1 MSPERTDVTTTR
13 TPRDLEPDFRP
24 RQVVK
29 IDDLETRS
37 YTKYDDS
44 EKPYADNDQLGQKLW
59 SVVNA
64 ELGPN
69 AADVL
74 MRKLE
79 QAVVDHVT
87 KGGTRR

>member
-1 MSPERTDVTTTR
+1 MTTTR
-13 TPRDLEPDFRP
+13 MPRDLEPDFTP
-24 RQVVK
+24 RQTVK
-29 IDDLETRS
+29 VEDLENRS
-37 YTKYDDS
+37 YTKYADG

-79 QAVVDHVT
+79 QAVIDHVT
-87 KGGTRR
+87 KGGVRR

>member
-1 MSPERTDVTTTR
+1 MIQDR
-13 TPRDLEPDFRP
+13 TPRDLEPDFAP
-24 RQVVK
+24 RQVVQ
-29 IDDLETRS
+29 INDRENRSFAAYSDD
-37 YTKYDDS
+37 
-44 EKPYADNDQLGQKLW
+44 EKPYVDADQLGQKLW

-74 MRKLE
+74 ARKLE

-87 KGGTRR
+87 KGGIRR

>member
-1 MSPERTDVTTTR
+1 MTTS
-13 TPRDLEPDFRP
+13 TPLDLTEDFAP
-24 RQVVK
+24 TQVVQVN
-29 IDDLETRS
+29 DHEHRAHRR
-37 YTKYDDS
+37 YDDNQ
-44 EKPYADNDQLGQKLW
+44 KPYADSDQLSQKLW

-74 MRKLE
+74 ARKLE

-87 KGGTRR
+87 KGGMRR